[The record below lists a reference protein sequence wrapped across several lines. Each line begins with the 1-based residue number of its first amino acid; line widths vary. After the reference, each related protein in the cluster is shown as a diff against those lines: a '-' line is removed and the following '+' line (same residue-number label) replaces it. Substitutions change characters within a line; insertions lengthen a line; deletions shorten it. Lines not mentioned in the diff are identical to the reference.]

1 MGERESEA
9 EGKGEREREK
19 VSKRE
24 DAGSPRSSYVCTKEI
39 VNDLLFGQ
47 EQNTFSST
55 S

>member
-24 DAGSPRSSYVCTKEI
+24 GCRESEI
-39 VNDLLFGQ
+39 FLCLY
-47 EQNTFSST
+47 
-55 S
+55 